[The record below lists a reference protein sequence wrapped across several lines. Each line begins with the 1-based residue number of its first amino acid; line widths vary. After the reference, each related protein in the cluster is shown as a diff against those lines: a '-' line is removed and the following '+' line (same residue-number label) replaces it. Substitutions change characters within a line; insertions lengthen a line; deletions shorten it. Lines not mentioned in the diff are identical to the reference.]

1 MMRQNQSI
9 KKHSGKPSTPF
20 DPSELL
26 AVQTLCHELGSQNA
40 LLVQIAWL

>member
-1 MMRQNQSI
+1 MMQQNQSI
-9 KKHSGKPSTPF
+9 KKHSGKPSTPSN
-20 DPSELL
+20 PSELL

>member
-26 AVQTLCHELGSQNA
+26 AVQTLCHELGPQNA
-40 LLVQIAWL
+40 LLVQIARL